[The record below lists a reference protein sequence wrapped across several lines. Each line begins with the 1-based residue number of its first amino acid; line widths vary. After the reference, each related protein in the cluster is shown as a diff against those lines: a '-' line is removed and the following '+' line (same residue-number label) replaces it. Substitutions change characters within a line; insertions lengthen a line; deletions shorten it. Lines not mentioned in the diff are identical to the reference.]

1 MENKIPYLID
11 KMCDKSEAEAFEYA
25 DKLAEIG
32 TEEVLDKLIE
42 ILKGQDLDAAY
53 LAARA
58 LAKVE
63 NNQKALEPMM
73 EIILD
78 NRNKNTNGLFVQA
91 LEGFDLSD
99 KFVDLLRIYLFGNF
113 KSSNLAKDYLD
124 HIEFDLSPR
133 TIKKAEK
140 HWKHFENNVDKE
152 SDDFLIK
159 KEEIELIFKEIR
171 NLFIEP

>member
-1 MENKIPYLID
+1 MENKIPYLLE

-32 TEEVLDKLIE
+32 TEEVVDQLVE
-42 ILKGQDLDAAY
+42 IIKGEDQDAAY

-58 LAKVE
+58 LGKIE
-63 NNQKALEPMM
+63 NNQKALDPLM

-78 NRNKNTNGLFVQA
+78 SKNKNTNGLFVQA
-91 LEGFDLSD
+91 LEGFDLSG

-124 HIEFDLSPR
+124 HVEFDLSPR

-140 HWKHFENNVDKE
+140 HLKHYENNVDKE

-159 KEEIELIFKEIR
+159 KEEVEVILQEIKQ
-171 NLFIEP
+171 LFLEE

>member
-1 MENKIPYLID
+1 MENKILYLLE

-32 TEEVLDKLIE
+32 TEEVVDQLIE
-42 ILKGQDLDAAY
+42 IIKGQDLDAAY

-58 LAKVE
+58 LSKIE
-63 NNQKALEPMM
+63 NNQKALDPLL
-73 EIILD
+73 EIIHD
-78 NRNKNTNGLFVQA
+78 SKNKNTNGLFVQA

-99 KFVDLLRIYLFGNF
+99 KFVDVLRIYLFGNF

-124 HIEFDLSPR
+124 HVEFDLSPR

-159 KEEIELIFKEIR
+159 KEEVELILQEIKQ
-171 NLFIEP
+171 LFLEE